1 MNLVIYL
8 TNLCTGIQ
16 SDQKL
21 VEMKRRLFKPDI
33 VSKLVESAALYNFN
47 WRVRQLRVEILGEL
61 AKFGILSSLPENSSN
76 SIVTTLTRRLG
87 DQDEDVRRS
96 TVKVTTQLM
105 KIRMLAN
112 FTVLHICSLL
122 SSGSP
127 ENRNGDRRPA
137 LQNYRSAS
145 R

>member
-21 VEMKRRLFKPDI
+21 VEMKRCLFKPDI

-137 LQNYRSAS
+137 LQNYPSAS